1 MRAAFGLVS
10 ILVAIGVVVMIMH
23 YFYLPSVQQAVGVR
37 KKVTPQVQQMGGR
50 GTDGV
55 DARKSISL
63 DAEQSAGRMNSVIVT
78 AIDPIGPMAKYFGLQ
93 VGDSIVEISPQGGFM
108 MPVRDMASSD
118 EAKDQLLTAY
128 QNSQQ
133 IVIVRDGKKTTLPV
147 KPVPGAHPAPG
158 APPTAN
164 PTATPLQSQLDSI
177 KNGVK
182 IPTH

>member
-23 YFYLPSVQQAVGVR
+23 YFYLPSVQQAVRVQ

-78 AIDPIGPMAKYFGLQ
+78 AIDPVGPMAKYFGLQ
-93 VGDSIVEISPQGGFM
+93 VGDSIVEISPQGGSL

-133 IVIVRDGKKTTLPV
+133 IVVVRDGQKTTLPV
-147 KPVPGAHPAPG
+147 KPAPG
-158 APPTAN
+158 AGNPPTAN